1 MSSAALSTIAQL
13 VCSADTHV
21 NFARL
26 VSDLD
31 TVLQRF
37 GDTRPQLKWDCDD
50 VAIFDLPGTRILLG
64 WCDDFRSD
72 RTGCLTLA
80 VGPSPLPA
88 NSGARVSNDAI
99 CLRLVERVQDRL
111 APRAVVWHQV
121 PGVTSAEVVDE
132 LIAALP
138 GRTAQAAGE
147 AEAPVAEAAPPA
159 PEAPAEPAVA
169 EAGPVAEAA
178 PAPAAEAEAAPVA
191 EAASRD
197 RSNVRVLQAFRKA
210 PAAEAAAAVAPAAP
224 PPANDRPHLPRWHD
238 PELARLREALY
249 DPAEAAAAAALEA
262 AKPTAQMRLAIHAM
276 NATLIAVYAPFGA
289 AVMTYSLLKGE
300 DLKVSARMLMLAG
313 SVSMMLS
320 TPIGQSVF
328 GFVGA

>member
-121 PGVTSAEVVDE
+121 PGVTSAETVDG

-147 AEAPVAEAAPPA
+147 AEAPVAEAAP
-159 PEAPAEPAVA
+159 EAPAEAVVEDAPVA
-169 EAGPVAEAA
+169 EAPVAEVPADAPAAEAA
-178 PAPAAEAEAAPVA
+178 PAEAAAP
-191 EAASRD
+191 RD
-197 RSNVRVLQAFRKA
+197 RSNVRILHAFRKA
-210 PAAEAAAAVAPAAP
+210 PEAEAVAPPAAQ

-238 PELARLREALY
+238 PELARLRDALY

-313 SVSMMLS
+313 SVSMMLN

-328 GFVGA
+328 GFAGA

>member
-121 PGVTSAEVVDE
+121 PGVTSAETVDG

-138 GRTAQAAGE
+138 GRTAQPAAE
-147 AEAPVAEAAPPA
+147 AEAPVAKAA
-159 PEAPAEPAVA
+159 PEAPAEAVVEDAPVA
-169 EAGPVAEAA
+169 EAPVAEVPADAPAAEAA
-178 PAPAAEAEAAPVA
+178 PAEAAAP
-191 EAASRD
+191 RD
-197 RSNVRVLQAFRKA
+197 RSNVRILHAFRKA
-210 PAAEAAAAVAPAAP
+210 PEAEAVAPPAVQ

-238 PELARLREALY
+238 PELARLRDALY

-313 SVSMMLS
+313 SVSMMLH